1 MIFLLIQSS
10 KVILKLKNL
19 KKRMSN
25 NVSLSSTDDSELL
38 NTINNLN
45 DQVTILF
52 MLFSFKRKF

>member
-1 MIFLLIQSS
+1 
-10 KVILKLKNL
+10 
-19 KKRMSN
+19 MSN